1 MSHMMVLREHR
12 MLQLRRAE
20 ERGHADLG
28 WLNSHHTFSFADYH
42 DRNQMGWGPLRVIN
56 DDTVVANQGFPAH
69 SHKDMEIISYV
80 LDGALEHKDSIGTG
94 SVIRPGDVQM
104 MEAGTGVTHS
114 EFNASTTEP
123 VHFLQI
129 WVIPK
134 FSGLKPSYQQ
144 RQFSEAEKRGKF
156 RVVVSKEGEDNSLHI
171 HQDMSMYSALIDG
184 DEVVEWRLAP
194 SRLAYVHVARGK
206 VRVNGTQLADGDGL
220 KVADETH
227 LRFDGGEKAEIL
239 LFDLPPK

>member
-1 MSHMMVLREHR
+1 

-28 WLNSHHTFSFADYH
+28 WLNSHHTFSFAHYH

-56 DDTVVANQGFPAH
+56 DDTVIANEGFPAH
-69 SHKDMEIISYV
+69 SHRDMEIISYV

-114 EFNASTTEP
+114 EFNASPTEP

-144 RQFSEAEKRGKF
+144 RHFSEAEKRGKF
-156 RVVVSKEGEDNSLHI
+156 RVVVSKEGEENALRI
-171 HQDMSMYSALIDG
+171 HQDMAMYSALIDG

-194 SRLAYVHVARGK
+194 SRLAYVHIARGK

-220 KVADETH
+220 KIADESL
-227 LRFDGGEKAEIL
+227 LRFEGGEKAEVL